1 MTYDPLQFH
10 AYLETLI
17 ASNSVSASGGP
28 KQHQSPWL
36 LTDAANIIFQ
46 VAKRRCYTI
55 TSASK
60 TLPPPDINLVDD
72 DDVWQALDEIEGG
85 PSVDKGMGKGNQ
97 KEQKLNWLPE
107 GMDPVLEELPKWNLL
122 SEILQEAEEEMI
134 RQESLRKPITSGSF
148 NPFVYHA
155 LCLYYSS

>member
-1 MTYDPLQFH
+1 
-10 AYLETLI
+10 
-17 ASNSVSASGGP
+17 
-28 KQHQSPWL
+28 
-36 LTDAANIIFQ
+36 
-46 VAKRRCYTI
+46 
-55 TSASK
+55 
-60 TLPPPDINLVDD
+60 
-72 DDVWQALDEIEGG
+72 
-85 PSVDKGMGKGNQ
+85 MGKGNQ